1 MRTGGVLWPCAAA
14 AGADPGAVG
23 CLPPS
28 LQTERLS
35 GAREGLQTCVA
46 ASISARDW
54 RDAHRC
60 GTLQCAAESSAS
72 SHAHA
77 GTAEDAQ
84 LFNTDYISRGSH
96 GNLRAE
102 ADDVLFRLL
111 TGYLKDQLGHES
123 RLRTLPQK
131 AALLSALQPR
141 DRLRTLGLV
150 RPAAPVR

>member
-1 MRTGGVLWPCAAA
+1 MRVAHLSVLWT
-14 AGADPGAVG
+14 G
-23 CLPPS
+23 
-28 LQTERLS
+28 RMHI
-35 GAREGLQTCVA
+35 CVA
-46 ASISARDW
+46 NPN
-54 RDAHRC
+54 
-60 GTLQCAAESSAS
+60 GQQKVQNS
-72 SHAHA
+72 SHACA

-123 RLRTLPQK
+123 RLRTLAQK
-131 AALLSALQPR
+131 AALLSALKAR

-150 RPAAPVR
+150 RPGAAALPACLPAALAADTGLSWSQEGASHVV